1 MFGGVRG
8 AHREAIARYFPALAP
23 LMGVEP
29 PANASTDSVTV
40 LRQVVSSSARA
51 VSASSGEASAAAIRG
66 ANLEPLPWTR
76 HAGVDPRQ
84 LRLWPD
90 ELREE
95 LAAQA
100 GQTDAVAAAREKL
113 QQQHEFLA
121 TGIPEYN
128 MSMARDDA
136 GDSAAGER
144 GGEKTRG
151 EGAAKWD
158 HNRAFCSAEQAKRF
172 EFVKQIAWYDL
183 GLTQPRKSIF
193 WVCILSF
200 ALALWLRIYVHYH
213 AQYLWLSALGA
224 PIYAYTP
231 YWHTVLL
238 KYDSASLS
246 FEAEAALVLIGPA
259 ACVAIGGVAMVV
271 ALLWHR
277 FGTSFEVGPFTL
289 GHVPADYSR
298 FSAMWIAV
306 TVLDPLL
313 ILLVDFATKNFN
325 CFSRAPCDT
334 AFATAQCTCAEG
346 DAFKLVRLVFARIYI
361 RVRARVR
368 ARVCACASWFRSSHA
383 RERAWAQRIV
393 RSLSSLTRT
402 RPLPP
407 LVRALALPPSPLR
420 RRPSRNRQF
429 WRLFRDNLSLTGSA
443 DGFVGIAITG
453 VGYAGL
459 CAMTLVIGYY
469 YLLHVHMG
477 GRMLD
482 LYRRLHSP
490 ASHFFIPHD
499 YEVSARDQRLF
510 KRQAPLRVVASTLSP
525 SPAHHPLTWSAHACT
540 PRRSPWPTCGG
551 SARSRSAG
559 RDPTA
564 RTEKCSSRT
573 LSSPRPS
580 PRRTSCT
587 SGTSGDAGSR
597 QASGTLRRCSRW

>member
-346 DAFKLVRLVFARIYI
+346 DAFKLVRLVFARVYI
-361 RVRARVR
+361 LFLSSLAFTFFFCLRTEPLFFCLRSRLHSRPCSRPCSRLRLRVVVPFVPRARARVGATDSALVILAHAYAPSSPSR
-368 ARVCACASWFRSSHA
+368 PRSCS
-383 RERAWAQRIV
+383 
-393 RSLSSLTRT
+393 SSL
-402 RPLPP
+402 P
-407 LVRALALPPSPLR
+407 PPSPSFSQPTVL
-420 RRPSRNRQF
+420 
-429 WRLFRDNLSLTGSA
+429 
-443 DGFVGIAITG
+443 
-453 VGYAGL
+453 
-459 CAMTLVIGYY
+459 
-469 YLLHVHMG
+469 
-477 GRMLD
+477 
-482 LYRRLHSP
+482 
-490 ASHFFIPHD
+490 
-499 YEVSARDQRLF
+499 
-510 KRQAPLRVVASTLSP
+510 APL
-525 SPAHHPLTWSAHACT
+525 
-540 PRRSPWPTCGG
+540 PR
-551 SARSRSAG
+551 
-559 RDPTA
+559 
-564 RTEKCSSRT
+564 
-573 LSSPRPS
+573 
-580 PRRTSCT
+580 
-587 SGTSGDAGSR
+587 
-597 QASGTLRRCSRW
+597 